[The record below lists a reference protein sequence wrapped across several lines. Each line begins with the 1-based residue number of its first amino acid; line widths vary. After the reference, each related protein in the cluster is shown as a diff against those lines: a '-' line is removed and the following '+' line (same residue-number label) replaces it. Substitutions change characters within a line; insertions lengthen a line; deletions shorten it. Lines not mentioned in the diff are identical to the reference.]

1 MPSTVRLCP
10 RRNADL
16 KVAFN
21 LSINIKTWPS
31 SLVVSDSCNIRFI
44 TKKRDRGIHVILSV
58 AGKALHE
65 VLL

>member
-31 SLVVSDSCNIRFI
+31 SLGLSNSCNIRFI
-44 TKKRDRGIHVILSV
+44 TKKHTFYLVSGRESPARSTAVN
-58 AGKALHE
+58 
-65 VLL
+65 